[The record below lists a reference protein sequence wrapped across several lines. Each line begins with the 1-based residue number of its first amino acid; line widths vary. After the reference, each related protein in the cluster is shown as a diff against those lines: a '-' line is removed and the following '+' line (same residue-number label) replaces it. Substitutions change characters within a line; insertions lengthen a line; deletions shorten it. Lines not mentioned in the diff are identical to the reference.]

1 MGGELRGDSL
11 VHLNVRFST
20 EAELKQ
26 TLDFLYEKSKEGIA
40 FTGLVE
46 AMVNEVTIVTAI
58 HNIKSNKGS
67 KTAGVDQMK
76 MDKYL
81 QMPKEDLIALI
92 RDNFSN
98 YKPKPAR
105 RVYIPKKNGKQ
116 RPLGIPTVLDRII
129 QECVRII
136 IEPICEA
143 RFYPHSYGF
152 RPYRAQKHA
161 IRDIVNVIN
170 ASTFSQDQPVWAVEG
185 DIKGCFDN
193 IDHRILL
200 KKIWRIGIH
209 DKRVIKMIQQMLK
222 AGYIESGTLNDT
234 NLGTMQGGILSPLL
248 SNVYLNDFDWFVGR
262 MYMEPHRQ
270 CKHKCNDTRRLK
282 WSGVT
287 PKYNFRFADD
297 WVILTSTEQEAY
309 RLKRMLTKY
318 FRNKMK
324 LELSQEK
331 TFVTDLRTEGI
342 HFLGFVVKAE
352 KKRRT
357 PDPRT
362 WTDNLVGK
370 PLPDMERLKD
380 KIQKIANEVREIGEI
395 TERSVQAAQ
404 IQRVNS
410 MIVGLAQYLQPS
422 ICSHAFHAI
431 DRRINNTALA
441 VWKRRFPKHYNK
453 YQIPLEM
460 LCNLPHR
467 HEGYKSKT
475 FAVPIE
481 GEWFGITYAFITH
494 SKYESK
500 PFDQRMTP
508 YSEEGRRIY
517 SYYRNRSKPLPCDRL
532 SVNTA
537 KDIQLSVYAK
547 TVFNFEYFMNREY
560 AYNRDNGKCKCCK
573 TPLFLDNKKYCYHIK
588 GELPLD
594 KVNKVQNLI
603 WLCNSCYRMVNNGP
617 IPPNID
623 EKVLKRIEKY
633 KQK

>member
-1 MGGELRGDSL
+1 MGDELRGDSL

-517 SYYRNRSKPLPCDRL
+517 SYYRNRSKPLPCDRP

-537 KDIQLSVYAK
+537 RDIQLSVYAK

-573 TPLFLDNKKYCYHIK
+573 TPLFLDDKKYCYHIK